1 MKFYVIM
8 RVGDSMKVLKIIKSI
23 ISGILLFVY
32 FSFVI
37 AMTVLLLNFND
48 YGVTEF
54 GNTSLIIINDEISN
68 DNYKKGDLVITK
80 KEKIEKLNVGTE
92 IFAYK
97 VDSKGNVSIDLG
109 KIGNLYPEENAL
121 SFENGSTYSMDFVA
135 GTPQEVH
142 EKIGTYLSIVESK
155 WGFLFIVLVPSFL
168 IFVYEIY
175 SLIVEIKYG
184 ADEE

>member
-1 MKFYVIM
+1 
-8 RVGDSMKVLKIIKSI
+8 MKVLKIIKN
-23 ISGILLFVY
+23 ILLGIFLVVY

-37 AMTVLLLNFND
+37 VMTVLLLNFND

-68 DNYKKGDLVITK
+68 DDYKKGDLVVVEK
-80 KEKIEKLNVGTE
+80 KKIEKLEVGNY

-97 VDSKGNVSIDLG
+97 VDEKGNVNIDLG
-109 KIGNLYPEENAL
+109 KIGNIYPEDDAI
-121 SFENGSTYSMDFVA
+121 SFENGANFSMEYLAGVPTKTY
-135 GTPQEVH
+135 
-142 EKIGTYLSIVESK
+142 EKIGTPLSIVQSK

-168 IFVYEIY
+168 IFIYEVY

-184 ADEE
+184 KDEE